1 MKDLVT
7 VVIPVYNTETYLDIC
22 VSSVVGQ
29 TYQNLQILL
38 IDDGSTDASPR
49 ICDEWAGRDS
59 RVTVI
64 HKQNEGLG
72 MARNTGMDC
81 LSVAWGFRSE
91 EILRAAGATTI
102 LRTPQE
108 LKKAVLG

>member
-1 MKDLVT
+1 M
-7 VVIPVYNTETYLDIC
+7 VVAPATANIMAKLAHGIADDMLSTTLLATKAP
-22 VSSVVGQ
+22 
-29 TYQNLQILL
+29 ILL
-38 IDDGSTDASPR
+38 AP
-49 ICDEWAGRDS
+49 
-59 RVTVI
+59 
-64 HKQNEGLG
+64 
-72 MARNTGMDC
+72 ARNTGMDC